1 MEVSAVALGFDPFRN
16 LDRLTEQMLGD
27 VTGVRSVAR
36 AIPMDLYRSGD
47 HYVLHCELAGMDP
60 GSLNINVEGS
70 TLTIEARRDART
82 DEDVQWLARERLT
95 GAFRRQLTLGD
106 DVDSD
111 KIEASYDN
119 GVVTLT
125 IPVREQAKPRRIQI
139 GATGSERALEDKAS
153 RES

>member
-1 MEVSAVALGFDPFRN
+1 MVLRFDPFRD
-16 LDRLTEQMLGD
+16 LDRLTEQMFGD
-27 VTGVRSVAR
+27 VTGARSVPR
-36 AIPMDLYRSGD
+36 AMPMDLYRSGD

-60 GSLNINVEGS
+60 GSLDINVEGS

-95 GAFRRQLTLGD
+95 GVFRRQLTLGD

-125 IPVREQAKPRRIQI
+125 IPVREQAKPRKIQI
-139 GATGSERALEDKAS
+139 GSTGSDRVLEGKTS
-153 RES
+153 ES